1 MKVRM
6 TRFKQILIHTL
17 CIITV
22 LQAVYSTFSYTAS
35 VDYYSSLGTQEA
47 LNSPILNS
55 QFSTDNWNKWEMVVW
70 GIYLSNFTQPFIDT
84 YETAF
89 SSSSDSGSKGAGYAA
104 LVFGGASDAGS
115 EETIQSLLQFAIGQQ
130 KGDYEKQVY
139 VTFNTLNSD
148 GTIDRNDPQVSVPT
162 VAENEEGEEGDES
175 TEDLSSISSS
185 TVNITPAIVSDLF
198 FDMDDN
204 GRTFAD
210 YGADSK
216 GAFNTPD
223 RLIDTGDG
231 LDIAMCDSGKLPTF
245 WVESGTGYEK
255 VFDYTDAWDPQV
267 FAATLIK
274 SVSGTSNDRYADNM
288 DLNMTANT
296 HTDQVI
302 KAIDEAFE
310 QNYSLVMDAFGNLCA
325 KTPEGKKIVV
335 PAASNQHLTNDESV
349 NLLTSAIFNGYM
361 ANVTE
366 NQLINSARQTGNG
379 GLFGVVGKDTIQY
392 GGLPAFGGS
401 DDSLNSSTIICYYD
415 LDTVMVQNYI
425 NNGSAKTSQGIH
437 YGKAVKQLFDC
448 DITKPLGNDYTLKIE
463 ALNGNKIADKI
474 GPDKATAFVKSSVTL
489 HTVNVANMLAN
500 QLDNNSTRANV
511 LSEMTDIDGT
521 KISMFTDPVLIP
533 VQAALGNE
541 ISDDSAGKT
550 PATAYRF
557 FTKHLYRVYKQ
568 GMSNTYVSVNAE
580 DLENGLSEQSEDKF
594 AKAIMIDD
602 SGKLSDF
609 GVSFITNYKGTLY
622 NVKGAASNWRFS
634 KVKTDSEDI
643 IPVEVG
649 SGANSVK
656 AKFDTKKTKMSNSV
670 PGRLVLAYPVS
681 EVMKAANNYLGLKEG
696 SEYSAYASK
705 IYMTYLDWYGID
717 GTGDDATSKLNE
729 KIYDDTVT
737 VDEDAIG
744 EVIQGSKTQKEK
756 EKEILDM
763 TYLMLHPTEGREY
776 RTTLVKNNL
785 ADFLY
790 SQYQT
795 VVYGESVSYNSGN
808 LTTTKSSGGFLNIE
822 TLSENTFTK
831 PFIDNYVDIIAT
843 VIVITLVIVVVVGM
857 LKGKKLSWFL
867 ISFIVAINSLLL
879 VPSTGDIVPYLA
891 NKMMQSMFSDNMTFW
906 ALSESIEN
914 AELEADVVSSESSEY
929 LSGLTEDEKSQVNKI
944 VKSLNAV
951 NLDRSL
957 VLKRDISSKVNQT
970 LSGNYAEI
978 QNLRSARWLLPMIM
992 RQYTAEDGSADY
1004 VSIPLGDMYDDL
1016 SNLYWAYKPHD
1027 AETVRSLTSEQ
1038 QFCFD
1043 DSIVSN
1049 LKDTNSRKMYYST
1062 WEDISTRNIEDV
1074 NYKNESYT
1082 TLTASEVEHTYMY
1095 LLANAG
1101 ISVNSLSEYVD
1112 TQGGYEKLSSLDGY
1126 SEWVMQIN
1134 PSITNTMQS
1143 LVKTIESEASTYD
1156 RTDRTT
1162 VKQSFGYL
1170 WTTETPYHYFYG
1182 VCKDTFGA
1190 ADSVDNPLTMASII
1204 GKIQGDYVV
1213 NDNGE
1218 EVRKN
1223 FMYADETGH
1232 IKDILDLEDLFTN
1245 CLPYM
1250 YQMQLLAGGDDGH
1263 GGTLEGIKIS
1273 DNYPLY
1279 EGTDASWIFR
1289 SNWVTKIIENPSY
1302 GDAETVKDKDGNS
1315 YVIPNPTLEFTYPD
1329 ERPMV
1334 FSEAQMNDMGLKEGD
1349 LNLVELKCVE
1359 INKNVARRWT
1369 MLLNYAN
1376 TSGMTREVLIR
1387 QMATEAV
1394 LEFNSELS
1402 PTGIISGT
1410 YAMYPSSLDLR
1421 ALSFDSVMRMLLLN
1435 ITKNTGYIH
1444 SDTMLNVIS
1453 NMDLFSAILLW
1464 IAAGLC
1470 SYIIPLGR
1478 RVLMAAILYIGIVSM
1493 FYSMLSINQYK
1504 TKKACAQLIINLA
1517 FLAGTIVYYMFFKLL
1532 MGVTAT
1538 DSVLTVSSVQVN
1550 AGNPL
1555 WCFILI
1561 IVASILYLVYM
1572 IHIFKF
1578 CFLNFKDMGI
1588 EVMSAV
1594 AGTVTNKVSGAVG
1607 NVMNNIT
1614 TFFNTDDS
1622 GVTGNTNL
1630 KGTGNS
1636 ANNIQDVAIAE
1647 NRTTNQEVKIKDEDE
1662 AASYIEDYG
1671 RATIYNDSISSN
1683 NDSSKF
1689 DREIEKGRNMG
1700 E

>member
-1 MKVRM
+1 MAIKNGK
-6 TRFKQILIHTL
+6 FKKILIHVL

-47 LNSPILNS
+47 LNSPILNN

-70 GIYLSNFTQPFIDT
+70 GIYLSNFAQPFIDT

-89 SSSSDSGSKGAGYAA
+89 SSSSNSGSKGAGYAA

-130 KGDYEKQVY
+130 KGDYEKQIY
-139 VTFNTLNSD
+139 VTFSDLNSD
-148 GTIDRNDPQVSVPT
+148 GTIDRHDPQVSVPT
-162 VAENEEGEEGDES
+162 VTEPAEGEDGET
-175 TEDLSSISSS
+175 TEDLSSISDS
-185 TVNITPAIVSDLF
+185 TVNLTPALVSDLF
-198 FDMDDN
+198 FGMDDSSA
-204 GRTFAD
+204 TFAD

-216 GAFNTPD
+216 GLFNTPNN
-223 RLIDTGDG
+223 LVDTGDG
-231 LDIAMCDSGKLPTF
+231 LDIAMCKSGRLPTF
-245 WVESGTGYEK
+245 WVESGTRYEK
-255 VFDYTDAWDPQV
+255 VFDYTDAWDPQI
-267 FAATLIK
+267 FAATLLK
-274 SVSGTSNDRYADNM
+274 SVSGTSNDMVADKLDVNV
-288 DLNMTANT
+288 TANT
-296 HTDQVI
+296 YTDQVI
-302 KAIDEAFE
+302 KAIDEAFD
-310 QNYSLVMDAFGNLCA
+310 QQYNLVMDAFGNICA

-335 PAASNQHLTNDESV
+335 PAASNQHLTNDESI
-349 NLLTSAIFNGYM
+349 NLLTSAVFNGYM
-361 ANVTE
+361 ASVTE

-379 GLFGVVGKDTIQY
+379 GIFGVLGSDNIQY

-401 DDSLNSSTIICYYD
+401 DSSLNSSTILCYYD
-415 LDTVMVQNYI
+415 LDTVMVQNHI
-425 NNGSAKTSQGIH
+425 NNGSAKTSGGIH

-474 GPDKATAFVKSSVTL
+474 GPNKSIAFVKSSVTL
-489 HTVNVANMLAN
+489 HTVNVASMLAN

-511 LSEMTDIDGT
+511 LSEMTDTDGT
-521 KISMFTDPVLIP
+521 KISMFTEPVLIP
-533 VQAALGNE
+533 VQAALGSE
-541 ISDDSAGKT
+541 ISEESAGKT

-557 FTKHLYRVYKQ
+557 FAKHLYRVYKQ
-568 GMSNTYVSVNAE
+568 GMSNTYVSVNAD
-580 DLENGLSEQSEDKF
+580 DLENAFSESSENKF
-594 AKAIMIDD
+594 AESIML
-602 SGKLSDF
+602 SNNKLSDF
-609 GVSFITNYKGTLY
+609 GVSFVTNYKGTLY
-622 NVKGAASNWRFS
+622 NIKGSTSNWKLG
-634 KVKTDSEDI
+634 KVKMDADNI
-643 IPVEVG
+643 VPVEVG

-656 AKFDTKKTKMSNSV
+656 AKFNTKKTKASNSV

-681 EVMKAANNYLGLKEG
+681 EVMRAANNYLGLKEG

-737 VDEDAIG
+737 PDQDAIS
-744 EVIQGSKTQKEK
+744 EIIEGSKTQEEK

-831 PFIDNYVDIIAT
+831 PFVDNYVDIVAT
-843 VIVITLVIVVVVGM
+843 IIVVTLVIIVVIGM
-857 LKGKKLSWFL
+857 LRGRKMSWFF

-906 ALSESIEN
+906 ALSEAIEN
-914 AELEADVVSSESSEY
+914 AELEADVVSSDSSAY

-1027 AETVRSLTSEQ
+1027 AETVKSLTSEQ
-1038 QFCFD
+1038 QFQFD
-1043 DSIVSN
+1043 DSIISN
-1049 LKDTNSRKMYYST
+1049 LRDTNNRKMYYSN
-1062 WEDISTRNIEDV
+1062 WEDISTKNLVDV
-1074 NYKNESYT
+1074 DYKNESYT

-1095 LLANAG
+1095 MLANAG
-1101 ISVNSLSEYVD
+1101 VSVNSLSEYVD
-1112 TQGGYEKLSSLDGY
+1112 TQGGYENLSSLDGY

-1134 PSITNTMQS
+1134 PYITNTMQS
-1143 LVKTIESEASTYD
+1143 LAKTIESEASTYD

-1204 GKIQGDYVV
+1204 GKIQGEYVV
-1213 NDNGE
+1213 NDNGD
-1218 EVRKN
+1218 EVRTN

-1232 IKDILDLEDLFTN
+1232 IKDVLDLEDLFTN
-1245 CLPYM
+1245 CIPYM

-1263 GGTLEGIKIS
+1263 GGTLEGVQIS
-1273 DNYPLY
+1273 DTYSLY
-1279 EGTDASWIFR
+1279 EGTDAAWLFR

-1334 FSEAQMNDMGLKEGD
+1334 FSEAQMHDMGLKESD
-1349 LNLVELKCVE
+1349 LNLVELKCIE
-1359 INKNVARRWT
+1359 INKNVSRRWT

-1376 TSGMTREVLIR
+1376 TSGMTREVLLR
-1387 QMATEAV
+1387 QMTTEAV

-1410 YAMYPSSLDLR
+1410 YAMYPNSLDLR

-1464 IAAGLC
+1464 IAAGMC

-1478 RVLMAAILYIGIVSM
+1478 RILMAAIFYIGILSM
-1493 FYSMLSINQYK
+1493 FYSMLSSNQYK

-1517 FLAGTIVYYMFFKLL
+1517 FLFGTMIYYLFFKLL
-1532 MGVTAT
+1532 MGITAT

-1561 IVASILYLVYM
+1561 IVASVIYLLYMVY
-1572 IHIFKF
+1572 IFKF

-1594 AGTVTNKVSGAVG
+1594 AGTVTSKVSGAVG
-1607 NVMNNIT
+1607 NVMNNIN
-1614 TFFNTDDS
+1614 TFFNPDEGGS
-1622 GVTGNTNL
+1622 GASANL
-1630 KGTGNS
+1630 KGTGNN
-1636 ANNIQDVAIAE
+1636 ANSVQDVAITE
-1647 NRTTNQEVKIKDEDE
+1647 NRTNAQEVRIKDEDE
-1662 AASYIEDYG
+1662 SSSYTEDYG
-1671 RATIYNDSISSN
+1671 KSVVYNEGISGN

-1700 E
+1700 D